1 MTSLQKHTR
10 CSYYH
15 LPIHCGYCGHRIMT
29 GEGDAEPMLEPCP
42 HTLYIAFSE
51 GIEYL
56 ADRVIAQLREKG
68 YDVPESES
76 DGLIEIYSDNVEDP
90 DVHPEELAD
99 ILEFGDGIVIE
110 AVVGPPSGMSGYV
123 AYAPLENEGYEE

>member
-1 MTSLQKHTR
+1 MS
-10 CSYYH
+10 
-15 LPIHCGYCGHRIMT
+15 
-29 GEGDAEPMLEPCP
+29 AENDTAPVIEPCP
-42 HTLYIAFSE
+42 HTLYIACSE

-56 ADRVIAQLREKG
+56 ADRVVAQLREKG

-76 DGLIEIYSDNVEDP
+76 DGFIEVYRKDTDDP
-90 DVHPEELAD
+90 DVFPHELED
-99 ILEFGDGIVIE
+99 ILEFADGIVIE